1 MVVVFGCQRHKDI
14 PGMMRRLQL
23 GADKVV
29 FTGARMPQSADPT
42 DLAADYAEQCG
53 KVAQVAEE
61 LDDALTIARSAV
73 SRGDLI
79 CITGSFY
86 LVAAA
91 KRLLAKSL

>member
-1 MVVVFGCQRHKDI
+1 MSD
-14 PGMMRRLQL
+14 
-23 GADKVV
+23 D
-29 FTGARMPQSADPT
+29 
-42 DLAADYAEQCG
+42 
-53 KVAQVAEE
+53 